1 MTAIADEDFG
11 FASIDHDFANGT
23 YVPRDYFNHERNDY
37 EISDPSDFTWES
49 DVFRGYEEN
58 IADSEDFNDQEFND
72 EDRLEYYLMGND
84 FDELINEMADDE
96 YEVPPP
102 INDDSYDDYDH
113 QEYEYYLAAMA
124 EAEAEAEQ
132 EEIRNLFDMAES
144 FGDAENIM
152 NEIANEEQYDG
163 PPHSYSADDY
173 PDRDIDPY
181 FEDDVET
188 DVDMVFERADSYDP
202 ADGFDPSIFEE
213 PDIFD
218 NPEEID
224 DYSGF
229 SFLDY
234 ETLSPEEIE
243 DLMMNSSISDFDDDS
258 EDREAER
265 QVHIQRLPTIKYK
278 KNSSQTQCC
287 ICCTDFKE
295 NEDLRILP
303 CLHMFHEAE
312 LLKWLERS
320 YSCPICKTDIRCSE
334 VEPED
339 LAK

>member
-1 MTAIADEDFG
+1 MTAVADDDFG

-23 YVPRDYFNHERNDY
+23 YGSHEYFDYANTEYDV
-37 EISDPSDFTWES
+37 SDPTDFTWES
-49 DVFRGYEEN
+49 DILRGYEET
-58 IADSEDFNDQEFND
+58 IAGSEDFDDQDFDD

-84 FDELINEMADDE
+84 FDDLINEMANDE
-96 YEVPPP
+96 YEIPPP
-102 INDDSYDDYDH
+102 SDSYDDFEH
-113 QEYEYYLAAMA
+113 QEYACYMAEMA

-152 NEIANEEQYDG
+152 NEIANEEQYEI
-163 PPHSYSADDY
+163 PPDSYSADDY
-173 PDRDIDPY
+173 PDIDTY
-181 FEDDVET
+181 FEEDGDT
-188 DVDMVFERADSYDP
+188 DMDMYMEREPSYDP
-202 ADGFDPSIFEE
+202 AEGFDPSIFA
-213 PDIFD
+213 DTGIFET
-218 NPEEID
+218 PEEID

-243 DLMMNSSISDFDDDS
+243 DLIRDSSISDFDDEY

-287 ICCTDFKE
+287 ICCTEFQE

-320 YSCPICKTDIRCSE
+320 YACPICKTDIRCLDA
-334 VEPED
+334 EPEI
-339 LAK
+339 AK